1 VRRAFAQLCQIDRP
15 LSEVALGAG
24 FYDQSH
30 MTRVFRRVTG
40 RTPGACRALLAG
52 AG

>member
-1 VRRAFAQLCQIDRP
+1 MAALSGAGR
-15 LSEVALGAG
+15 LSEIALAAG

-40 RTPGACRALLAG
+40 RTPGAHRTLLAA